1 VDEQISLQKGGEAAP
16 ATASGEAAPGPT
28 KEDDNPVDA
37 DIMGND
43 EVSYGFD
50 DKTRAKQGAEA
61 RANDDD
67 EGVAED
73 ETEAGAKKEPEAA
86 LDEQVGARA
95 NLDVEAMTD
104 DQGGDY
110 DEQIPTGKAAAVAGD
125 GPLSD
130 LLWGEPEAVVSML
143 APLPPPAP
151 PPTQPPALLP
161 ATAPEAPAPAP
172 AMQVG
177 DAAEEQAE
185 VRTNLE
191 IEANADQKVEAAA
204 DMNDIIETDARRN
217 KAEGYVFNMRDKIAE
232 GDEYGEFISAADRE
246 KFTSDLTAAED
257 WLYDDANGTKAQ
269 YVVKYGKLKATR
281 AHGADAD
288 AGGGSE
294 PSGCA
299 EALDDEQAEV
309 SAKLEVGAKAEEEAG
324 AAAATN
330 DIIEIGARR
339 NDFDGYVFEM
349 RDVRDKIV
357 EGGVYEEF
365 ISAADREKFTSEL
378 MVAED
383 WLYDD
388 RNGTKA
394 QFVEKYAELKATGD
408 AVAWRFKEARM
419 RNEWITAVAVTINN
433 YRKASTNPGDK
444 YGHIAAAKLGSIV
457 NECNEVEKWLNESKA
472 RQEAVPKHEKP
483 VLICADMK
491 RKNQALEHMADDILK
506 EPMPAPPKPEKKDE
520 APPENEAKARA
531 KKKAGAVTDEQAEVR
546 AKLEVEGKAEEEAD
560 TVGVLSTSRPQ
571 CPSARQVADM
581 NDVVAVPAAAAAQ
594 PADGL
599 PRKLCSPNRL
609 VVEGALND
617 DNSVT
622 SLSLPNTVIHCEGE
636 PVKRDDGGK
645 LASSSGE
652 ANARVDYDAET
663 RADRD
668 LRRLNERRA
677 KIEKEQL
684 CNDESQR
691 RQRNQR
697 RRDLKRRA
705 WERECDARTFHDAD
719 ADIKDSDELFH
730 DCDNREAPQA
740 AAARRGQ
747 TPRVNGDGAG
757 WGGGL
762 LGILYSIRRLLVME
776 WGGAA
781 ATPLDPPTDVGG
793 GRVGF
798 PLDAPDVPTCSSRL
812 GHGP

>member
-1 VDEQISLQKGGEAAP
+1 
-16 ATASGEAAPGPT
+16 
-28 KEDDNPVDA
+28 
-37 DIMGND
+37 
-43 EVSYGFD
+43 
-50 DKTRAKQGAEA
+50 
-61 RANDDD
+61 
-67 EGVAED
+67 
-73 ETEAGAKKEPEAA
+73 
-86 LDEQVGARA
+86 
-95 NLDVEAMTD
+95 
-104 DQGGDY
+104 
-110 DEQIPTGKAAAVAGD
+110 
-125 GPLSD
+125 
-130 LLWGEPEAVVSML
+130 
-143 APLPPPAP
+143 
-151 PPTQPPALLP
+151 
-161 ATAPEAPAPAP
+161 
-172 AMQVG
+172 
-177 DAAEEQAE
+177 
-185 VRTNLE
+185 
-191 IEANADQKVEAAA
+191 
-204 DMNDIIETDARRN
+204 
-217 KAEGYVFNMRDKIAE
+217 
-232 GDEYGEFISAADRE
+232 
-246 KFTSDLTAAED
+246 
-257 WLYDDANGTKAQ
+257 
-269 YVVKYGKLKATR
+269 
-281 AHGADAD
+281 
-288 AGGGSE
+288 
-294 PSGCA
+294 
-299 EALDDEQAEV
+299 
-309 SAKLEVGAKAEEEAG
+309 
-324 AAAATN
+324 
-330 DIIEIGARR
+330 
-339 NDFDGYVFEM
+339 M

-571 CPSARQVADM
+571 CPSARQVADT
-581 NDVVAVPAAAAAQ
+581 NDVVTVPAAAAAQ

-617 DNSVT
+617 DNSVNSVT

-645 LASSSGE
+645 LASSNGE

-747 TPRVNGDGAG
+747 TPRVHGDGAG

-798 PLDAPDVPTCSSRL
+798 PSDAPDMPTCSSRL